1 MPKLIERPQLIE
13 IAQTAAGLL
22 PVVTE
27 GFRKGIDLI
36 SVKQVGDN
44 TLRFI
49 ISNGSLDRDHDTIAS
64 DGWELANYRKNP
76 VVLWA
81 HSHSSPPIGKANA
94 ILIEDDALIAEA
106 EFTGPDL
113 NAFGDMIFKLYQGGF
128 MRAVSVGFMPLEW
141 VWVDEQG
148 GFRFEKQEL
157 LEFSAVPVPA
167 NPEALLVARS
177 SGIDTSA
184 MKAWAEKLLDEWP
197 DNDHLGL
204 TNKDMKRLAKAADSK
219 HKSYHNLNN
228 QQQKDLRERN
238 LEAIWT
244 ARLNEFDD
252 DDQKWFKDWGPAPSE
267 WDHAEIV
274 AADARGLVIGNG
286 SIPDDLMVEY
296 SRRKLLDLNNGINI
310 TLVDPDPDVEKEVI
324 DSIVEDMAKKLD
336 EDIIG
341 DILDTQ
347 ELDLQVQ
354 IRMVADAADDLIAV
368 LDAEKCAEA
377 ANLPD
382 GWTSDDLIKVLAGPA
397 PLMAVGE
404 ADQPNITVNVVG
416 SIAEIVASGPEVELL
431 AEFVVAEIDGLDW
444 KIEDVKILVRDN
456 EVELHADQEELIT
469 LRERLE
475 HLGLSDIDTL
485 DLEDVEVTAEE
496 RASIE
501 DMADTIVTL
510 TLQVSQWR
518 KAAEDLIKTVDD
530 LQTENDELTESV
542 IESELSKEM
551 ETEKSAV
558 VMVLQAVKAG
568 VNRLTGRID

>member
-49 ISNGSLDRDHDTIAS
+49 ISNGSLDRDRDTIAS

-219 HKSYHNLNN
+219 HKSYHNLND
-228 QQQKDLRERN
+228 QQQKDLRDKN
-238 LEAIWT
+238 LEKIWT
-244 ARLNEFDD
+244 PRVKRFEGDREWLSEWGPTPFEKGCKAPLDLVKKLIPILADSAFVDTFKTFDD
-252 DDQKWFKDWGPAPSE
+252 
-267 WDHAEIV
+267 
-274 AADARGLVIGNG
+274 
-286 SIPDDLMVEY
+286 
-296 SRRKLLDLNNGINI
+296 
-310 TLVDPDPDVEKEVI
+310 I
-324 DSIVEDMAKKLD
+324 DSFVLD
-336 EDIIG
+336 VDREGVSDGTG
-341 DILDTQ
+341 DNGDKD
-347 ELDLQVQ
+347 LDLQVQ

-510 TLQVSQWR
+510 TFQVSQWR

>member
-1 MPKLIERPQLIE
+1 MPKLIDRPQLIE

-49 ISNGSLDRDHDTIAS
+49 ISNGSLDRDRDTIAS

-167 NPEALLVARS
+167 NPEALLVARA

-228 QQQKDLRERN
+228 KQQKDLRERN

-244 ARLNEFDD
+244 SRLNEFDD
-252 DDQKWFKDWGPAPSE
+252 DDQNWFKDWGPAPSE
-267 WDHAEIV
+267 WDHAEMV
-274 AADARGLVIGNG
+274 AADAIGKLIGNG
-286 SIPDDLMVEY
+286 TIPENVMIEY
-296 SRRKLLDLNNGINI
+296 SKRHMDDVPSGDEVLEIDKDVMNEIPAGIDDEPKVVKIMLDG
-310 TLVDPDPDVEKEVI
+310 EVLG
-324 DSIVEDMAKKLD
+324 SV
-336 EDIIG
+336 
-341 DILDTQ
+341 
-347 ELDLQVQ
+347 ELDYEV
-354 IRMVADAADDLIAV
+354 
-368 LDAEKCAEA
+368 C
-377 ANLPD
+377 
-382 GWTSDDLIKVLAGPA
+382 
-397 PLMAVGE
+397 
-404 ADQPNITVNVVG
+404 
-416 SIAEIVASGPEVELL
+416 SIAEGFTVDDVRQAVGSGEAL
-431 AEFVVAEIDGLDW
+431 IDLTRSVGDLQKDH
-444 KIEDVKILVRDN
+444 D
-456 EVELHADQEELIT
+456 ELIK

-475 HLGLSDIDTL
+475 HLGISDIDTL
-485 DLEDVEVTAEE
+485 ELDDVEVTAEE
-496 RASIE
+496 QASIKDLEEEIVKLKEIAFQWQNASIE
-501 DMADTIVTL
+501 MLKQNDI
-510 TLQVSQWR
+510 
-518 KAAEDLIKTVDD
+518 